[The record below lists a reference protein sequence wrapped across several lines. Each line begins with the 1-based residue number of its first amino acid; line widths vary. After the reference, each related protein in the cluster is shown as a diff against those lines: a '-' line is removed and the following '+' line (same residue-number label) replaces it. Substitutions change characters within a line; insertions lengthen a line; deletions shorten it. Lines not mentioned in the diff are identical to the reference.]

1 MSQALKRCEP
11 RDLGLMSCRLA
22 DSQTRISKRAESEQI
37 VSGSLP
43 RKGVSLSI
51 NGAHMT
57 CHVDT
62 LSIVKYKGHL
72 DHLCHTSW
80 FSSMCLGQICPLQH
94 LPLDI

>member
-1 MSQALKRCEP
+1 M
-11 RDLGLMSCRLA
+11 
-22 DSQTRISKRAESEQI
+22 
-37 VSGSLP
+37 SGSLP

-62 LSIVKYKGHL
+62 LSMKYKGHL
-72 DHLCHTSW
+72 DHLCHTGW
-80 FSSMCLGQICPLQH
+80 FSSMCLGQICLLQH